1 MKIIAYSF
9 PNYRLFPLDSFAFIT
24 YNKAYIFH
32 IAPTRRNKMK
42 KATHLT
48 KEYRYTFFVLTI
60 ELFVSISQALP
71 LFTSAA

>member
-1 MKIIAYSF
+1 
-9 PNYRLFPLDSFAFIT
+9 
-24 YNKAYIFH
+24 
-32 IAPTRRNKMK
+32 MK

-48 KEYRYTFFVLTI
+48 KEYRYTLFVLTI